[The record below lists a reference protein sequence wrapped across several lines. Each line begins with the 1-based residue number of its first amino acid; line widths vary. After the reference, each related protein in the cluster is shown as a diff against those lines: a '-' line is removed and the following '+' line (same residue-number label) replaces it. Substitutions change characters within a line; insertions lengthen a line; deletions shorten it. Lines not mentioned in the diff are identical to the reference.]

1 MFFPEENKCE
11 ETILEYLCLYAPR
24 SCMLIVNRGDDD
36 AITCAFSRGY
46 WEVNGIAV
54 KAVCGGTVNMTFKLS

>member
-11 ETILEYLCLYAPR
+11 ETILEYLCLYAPQ

-36 AITCAFSRGY
+36 AIICAFSRG
-46 WEVNGIAV
+46 
-54 KAVCGGTVNMTFKLS
+54 C